1 MYKGILLDLDNT
13 LYQYQA
19 LHEVAFSKQIAYLA
33 NISSYS
39 TEEITAAYSTAKT
52 RVKNTLPAI
61 ASSHNRLLY
70 AQVTCELLSI
80 DALSHSLKL
89 YNIYWDSFIQ
99 ELQLSQDAL
108 QFFANY
114 GHLPICLV
122 TDLTADIQHKKIA
135 HLELM
140 KWVNF
145 VVTSEEAGCEKPHPF
160 IFDLALRKLNLTSSQ
175 VCMIGDNYQKDI
187 IGAKQ
192 LGIHAYWLSPD
203 EYKEDGITQVASL
216 GDIRW

>member
-19 LHEVAFSKQIAYLA
+19 LHELAFSKQIAYLA
-33 NISSYS
+33 DISSYS
-39 TEEITAAYSTAKT
+39 IEEIEAAYSTAKI
-52 RVKNTLPAI
+52 RVKNTLPAT

-70 AQVTCELLSI
+70 AQITCELLSL

-99 ELQLSQDAL
+99 ELRLSQDAR
-108 QFFANY
+108 QFFSNY

-160 IFDLALRKLNLTSSQ
+160 IFELALRKLNLTSTQ

-192 LGIHAYWLSPD
+192 LGIHAYWLTAA
-203 EYKEDGITQVASL
+203 EHKEDGITQVASL
-216 GDIRW
+216 GDIQW